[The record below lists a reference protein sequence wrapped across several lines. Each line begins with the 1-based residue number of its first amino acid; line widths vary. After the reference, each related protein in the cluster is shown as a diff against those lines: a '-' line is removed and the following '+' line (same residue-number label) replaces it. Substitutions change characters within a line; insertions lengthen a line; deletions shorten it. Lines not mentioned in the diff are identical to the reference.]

1 MYGIGLGI
9 LSYGL
14 GEKIFGIIYMTTTIT
29 GKFSPTETTE
39 NHNNY
44 QKYDFTAT
52 KNGNNYSMTINMNKN
67 KVLGTTYSFKN
78 NNRNINETKES
89 ISFNITEK
97 EFSRLKQPDDGFHV
111 FSKKKDFKK
120 VSLDPPCP
128 GKFRAESVQQTG
140 GTKRKTNKRT
150 KRKNARKSR
159 KQRI

>member
-1 MYGIGLGI
+1 
-9 LSYGL
+9 
-14 GEKIFGIIYMTTTIT
+14 MTTTIT

-52 KNGNNYSMTINMNKN
+52 KNGNNYSMTINMNK

-78 NNRNINETKES
+78 NNRNINETNES

-128 GKFRAESVQQTG
+128 GKFRAESVKEQTG

-159 KQRI
+159 KQRV